1 MFNIMKL
8 FEIEVLI
15 NSALNTCAGLIN
27 LYLSSPEADKNLTP
41 ITRERARESNS
52 FLMFCF
58 FHVILMIQ

>member
-27 LYLSSPEADKNLTP
+27 LYLSSEADKNLTP

-58 FHVILMIQ
+58 FHVILMTQ